1 MQTCPTCGE
10 SNPDRASFCL
20 ACGSP
25 LARRPAA
32 EAERK
37 TVTVLFC
44 DLVGFTA
51 RSDRADPE
59 DVKATLRPFHAMLKR
74 RLDRVGGT
82 LDKFIGDAVLGVF
95 GAPVSHED
103 DPERAIRGALGILDG
118 IAELNEAHPGLDLA
132 VRIGVATGEAFVS
145 FGPGPQVGDRVT
157 GEVMTLA
164 GALQAAAPA
173 GGIAVG
179 EQTYRA
185 TKDLFVFEP
194 LEPIEVP
201 GREAVPIWRV
211 VSGRSRLVRET
222 LRTPFVGRSEESS
235 MLRAAFRRA
244 AGEPSVQL
252 VTMIGEPGVGKTR
265 VIAEFASYLDEQ
277 PDIIRWRQGRS
288 LPYGEGVGFWPLSE
302 IVKAEAG
309 ILESDPPAEARA
321 KLGASVEALVD
332 DPSERDWMKARLAPL
347 AGLGEITEAIDRQ
360 ESFTAWR
367 RYLEAMAAQHTT
379 VLVFEDLHWGD
390 RFMLEFVEHLV
401 DWSTALP
408 LLVVCAARPEL
419 YERFPGWGG
428 GKRNSATISLPPL
441 SEAETAMLIS
451 GLLDQAIL
459 PAETQ
464 SALLERAGGNPLF
477 AEEFVRMLTDQGL
490 FGDRTKALHIEAEEI
505 AVPETVQALI
515 GARLDTL
522 PAESKALLH
531 DAAVFGKVFWSG
543 ALAAM
548 SGMAEEEVRIRLH
561 DIAKKELVR
570 PARTSSVKDQ
580 AEYAFWH
587 ILIRDVAYAQIPH
600 SERGGK
606 HRAAAAWLEGVVG
619 DRVADQ
625 AEALAHHYGQALE
638 LARSGGETDEV
649 RELQWFT
656 ARYLMLAGDRALRV
670 DLGSAEAYYRRAVE
684 LLPPGHPDRPRALV
698 KKADAA
704 ASAGRFLESEREF
717 GEAVTALRGAGDP
730 LALGEALA
738 LQARSLSKIGHFAR
752 ATRLLEESISIL
764 EPEPPGP
771 ELARAYSRMAGLDL
785 SLNRLHESLA
795 WAEKALALAERLGL
809 EDEIVRARQNKGA
822 ARCELG
828 DMAGLADLWSALR
841 LGLELG
847 LGEETTVTYGN
858 LAVSLWIHDG
868 PGIASQVWSAA
879 VEYSELRGF
888 LTEAM
893 WSKAGQLEVLYDLGK
908 WDELLAIAAEMDEFD
923 RSGGG
928 GQIGTFA
935 EFYAAMVQIRRGE
948 VARAVANE
956 EDFLPRVRTA
966 ERAEFLAPALTAG
979 ATIEQVRGHRR
990 TAVGLVEEFREATR
1004 ESPNYRLHY
1013 LPDALRVLEACG
1025 ELADTAG
1032 LARAEAL
1039 LPDEAEATA
1048 VRLQH
1053 CLVSARAIL
1062 AEARGDLEDA
1072 AELYA
1077 DAAGRWL
1084 RYGSVVERGQAL
1096 LGQGRC
1102 LLALRDPGAA
1112 ERLREAR
1119 EIFASLGAKLLL
1131 AGVDDLLGEETA
1143 LTS

>member
-25 LARRPAA
+25 LARPPAA
-32 EAERK
+32 GAERK
-37 TVTVLFC
+37 VVTVLFC

-59 DVKATLRPFHAMLKR
+59 DVKATLRPFHAMLTR
-74 RLDRVGGT
+74 MLDRVGGT
-82 LDKFIGDAVLGVF
+82 LDKFIGDAVVGVF

-118 IAELNEAHPGLDLA
+118 IAELNEEHPGLELA

-145 FGPGPQVGDRVT
+145 LGPGPQVGDRIT

-164 GALQAAAPA
+164 SALQAAAPV
-173 GGIAVG
+173 GGIAVS

-194 LEPIEVP
+194 LDPVEVS
-201 GREAVPIWRV
+201 GRDPLPIWRV
-211 VSGRSRLVRET
+211 VSGRSRLVRE
-222 LRTPFVGRSEESS
+222 RPHTPFVGRTEEAS

-244 AGEPSVQL
+244 AAEPSVQL
-252 VTMIGEPGVGKTR
+252 VTIVGEPGVGKTR
-265 VIAEFASYLDEQ
+265 VIGELANHLDDE
-277 PDIIRWRQGRS
+277 PDIIRWRQGRC
-288 LPYGEGVGFWPLSE
+288 LPYGEGVSFWPLSE

-309 ILESDPPAEARA
+309 ILESDPPDEARA
-321 KLGASVEALVD
+321 KLGASVDALVD
-332 DPSERDWMKARLAPL
+332 DPPERDWMKARLAPL
-347 AGLGEITEAIDRQ
+347 AGLGQVAEAVDRQ

-390 RFMLEFVEHLV
+390 PLMLGFVEHLV
-401 DWSTALP
+401 DWATTLP
-408 LLVVCAARPEL
+408 MLVICAARPEL

-428 GKRNSATISLPPL
+428 GKRNSTTISLPPL
-441 SEAETAMLIS
+441 TESETAMLIS
-451 GLLDQAIL
+451 GLLEQAIL

-477 AEEFVRMLTDQGL
+477 AEEFVRMLTDQGV
-490 FGDRTKALHIEAEEI
+490 FGEGAKAPSIPPEAI

-522 PAESKALLH
+522 PIESKALLH

-548 SGMAEEEVRIRLH
+548 GGLSEDEVRLRLH
-561 DIAKKELVR
+561 DIARKELVR
-570 PARTSSVKDQ
+570 PVRTPSVKDQ
-580 AEYAFWH
+580 DEYAFWH
-587 ILIRDVAYAQIPH
+587 ILIRDVAYGQIPR
-600 SERGGK
+600 SERGPK
-606 HRAAAAWLEGVVG
+606 HRAAAAWIEEVAG
-619 DRVADQ
+619 DRLADQ
-625 AEALAHHYGQALE
+625 AEALAYHYGEALE
-638 LARSGGETDEV
+638 IARSVGGETG
-649 RELQWFT
+649 ELERCT
-656 ARYLMLAGDRALRV
+656 ARYLMLAGERALRV
-670 DLGSAEAYYRRAVE
+670 DLGSAERYFRRAVE
-684 LLPPGHPDRPRALV
+684 TLPVHHPERPRAVLRV
-698 KKADAA
+698 ADAA
-704 ASAGRFLESEREF
+704 ASAGRFAEADRGFE
-717 GEAVTALRGAGDP
+717 EAVAAFRELGDP
-730 LALGEALA
+730 LRLGEALA
-738 LQARSLSKIGHFAR
+738 VQARALSKVGYFVRAR
-752 ATRLLEESISIL
+752 GLLEESIGIL

-771 ELARAYSRMAGLDL
+771 ELARAYSRMSGLDL
-785 SLNRLHESLA
+785 SLNRLHDSLA

-809 EDEIVRARQNKGA
+809 QDEVVRARQNKGA

-828 DMAGLADLWSALR
+828 DTAGLADLWSALR

-847 LGEETTVTYGN
+847 LGEETTITYGN

-868 PGIASQVWSAA
+868 PAIAAQVWSAA

-888 LTEAM
+888 VTEAM

-908 WDELLAIAAEMDEFD
+908 WDQLLGIAAEMDGFD
-923 RSGGG
+923 RAGGG

-935 EFYAAMVQIRRGE
+935 EFYRAMVSIRRGE
-948 VARAVANE
+948 IARAVADE
-956 EDFLPRVRTA
+956 EEFLPKVRTA
-966 ERAEFLAPALTAG
+966 ERPEFLAPALTVG
-979 ATIEQVRGHRR
+979 ATIERVRGHHR
-990 TAVGLVEEFREATR
+990 TAVELIEEFRRATEAA
-1004 ESPNYRLHY
+1004 PNYRLHY

-1025 ELADTAG
+1025 ELASPEG
-1032 LARAEAL
+1032 RARAESL
-1039 LPDEAEATA
+1039 LPAEELTA
-1048 VRLQH
+1048 ARLEH
-1053 CLVSARAIL
+1053 CRVNAEAIL
-1062 AEARGDLEDA
+1062 AEARGELQRA

-1077 DAAGRWL
+1077 DAASRWQT
-1084 RYGSVVERGQAL
+1084 YGSVPERGQAL
-1096 LGQGRC
+1096 LALGRC
-1102 LLALRDPGAA
+1102 LTALHDPGAA

-1119 EIFASLGAKLLL
+1119 EVFASLEAGLLL
-1131 AGVDDLLGEETA
+1131 GAVDELLGEETA